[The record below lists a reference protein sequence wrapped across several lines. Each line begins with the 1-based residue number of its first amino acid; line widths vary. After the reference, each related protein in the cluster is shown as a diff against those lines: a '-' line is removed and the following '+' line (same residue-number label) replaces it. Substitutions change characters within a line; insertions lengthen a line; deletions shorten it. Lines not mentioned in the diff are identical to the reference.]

1 MPTPIKNGTS
11 LSRYRSVWEM
21 RADGWINLVD
31 DLSRLAILP
40 PDDPERARRLAHV
53 HRIVESLTP
62 IESYWAFPGGRVF
75 GELCH
80 WIEREELARAH
91 QAARRIH
98 RVLAA
103 RTYRHDANT
112 LDSDHELP
120 SQIETDSERQAQLA
134 RPYFE
139 VLIVDEM
146 SASEEDALRRR
157 AAQAQRRRR
166 LHLRRG
172 GRAHVRGRVD
182 RDAGQLQPAGGGDPP
197 RLPIPRSTT
206 TTCCAASWTAWT
218 ARSRTCPS
226 SSAARCW
233 AARSRRSGPNWTC
246 TWSPTSTSRPSR
258 RRSAKSSSASSSARK
273 TTSSCTAR
281 S

>member
-1 MPTPIKNGTS
+1 MPPPIKNGTS

-62 IESYWAFPGGRVF
+62 IESYWAFPGDWVF

-112 LDSDHELP
+112 WTATTSCP
-120 SQIETDSERQAQLA
+120 RRSRPTASA
-134 RPYFE
+134 RP
-139 VLIVDEM
+139 
-146 SASEEDALRRR
+146 
-157 AAQAQRRRR
+157 
-166 LHLRRG
+166 
-172 GRAHVRGRVD
+172 
-182 RDAGQLQPAGGGDPP
+182 
-197 RLPIPRSTT
+197 
-206 TTCCAASWTAWT
+206 SWPY
-218 ARSRTCPS
+218 RTSKC
-226 SSAARCW
+226 
-233 AARSRRSGPNWTC
+233 
-246 TWSPTSTSRPSR
+246 
-258 RRSAKSSSASSSARK
+258 
-273 TTSSCTAR
+273 
-281 S
+281 

>member
-1 MPTPIKNGTS
+1 
-11 LSRYRSVWEM
+11 M

-53 HRIVESLTP
+53 RKIVESLTP

-157 AAQAQRRRR
+157 VQRK
-166 LHLRRG
+166 
-172 GRAHVRGRVD
+172 
-182 RDAGQLQPAGGGDPP
+182 
-197 RLPIPRSTT
+197 
-206 TTCCAASWTAWT
+206 
-218 ARSRTCPS
+218 
-226 SSAARCW
+226 
-233 AARSRRSGPNWTC
+233 
-246 TWSPTSTSRPSR
+246 
-258 RRSAKSSSASSSARK
+258 RSADDDFIFDVVVVPTFEDALIATLVNFNLQAVVIRHGFPFHSVNHNHAAPLPGRHGRQDRGHARVR
-273 TTSSCTAR
+273 AR
-281 S
+281 PAAGPPDRADPA

>member
-1 MPTPIKNGTS
+1 M
-11 LSRYRSVWEM
+11 
-21 RADGWINLVD
+21 
-31 DLSRLAILP
+31 
-40 PDDPERARRLAHV
+40 

-157 AAQAQRRRR
+157 VQRK
-166 LHLRRG
+166 
-172 GRAHVRGRVD
+172 
-182 RDAGQLQPAGGGDPP
+182 
-197 RLPIPRSTT
+197 RS
-206 TTCCAASWTAWT
+206 ADDDFIFDVVVGP
-218 ARSRTCPS
+218 RSRT
-226 SSAARCW
+226 R
-233 AARSRRSGPNWTC
+233 
-246 TWSPTSTSRPSR
+246 
-258 RRSAKSSSASSSARK
+258 
-273 TTSSCTAR
+273 
-281 S
+281 